1 MNRFDSIT
9 KPLMWFMAL
18 LLVALAAGCGSGSE
32 SGNTTPSSGKAI
44 NAYSLAGV
52 AGTIN
57 ETTKTISVAI
67 PYGTNVTAL
76 VATYTTTGAGVK
88 VGAGAQTSG
97 STANNFAA
105 PVTYVVTAV
114 DSTTATYTVTVAVL
128 SSAAKAI
135 TAYSLAGVAGTINE
149 TAKSI
154 SVTVPYGTNVT
165 DLAAAFT
172 TTGASVSINTTVQTS
187 GQLPRNNFSNPLV
200 YTVTAIDTTTTTYTV
215 TVTVA
220 ANFAKSITAYSLD
233 GIAGTINETAKTI
246 SVPMPNGKNIT
257 AMVATFTSTGSGPVT
272 VGGVAQVS
280 GSTGTPNNF
289 TSPVAYTV
297 TAANS
302 TTATYTV
309 NVTVAQNSDKTIS
322 AYSLAGVA
330 GTMNGSAISVIM
342 PSGTD
347 VTTLVASFATTGAN
361 VKIGT
366 LTQTSGSTVNS
377 FASQVTYIVTAAD
390 TSTATY
396 TVTVTLAAGPLVCT
410 GTVAACVDLGTA
422 ANYAIFSDVGIATS
436 VTPNPSVITGN
447 IGLGQ
452 GVTSSAFTGF
462 SETLPSAS
470 AFATSAQVSGKLYAF
485 DYANP
490 TPADVSTA
498 AGNMGTAYTAAV
510 NKTGGAACPGVGNMG
525 GQSPVPGVYACAV
538 NVTIP
543 TATVLTLN
551 GSSTDVWVFQITGN
565 LDQAANTNVN
575 LTGGALPQ
583 NVFWQV
589 SGAVN
594 ILAGAHFEGVVLGK
608 TTITMGSLASIK
620 GRLLAQTG
628 VTLDQSTVT
637 QP

>member
-1 MNRFDSIT
+1 MNRFESIT

-18 LLVALAAGCGSGSE
+18 LLVALAAGCGGGSE
-32 SGNTTPSSGKAI
+32 SGNTAQSSGKAI

-105 PVTYVVTAV
+105 PVTYVVTAA

-135 TAYSLAGVAGTINE
+135 TAYSLAGVAGAINE
-149 TAKSI
+149 TAKTVA
-154 SVTVPYGTNVT
+154 VTVPYGTNVT

-187 GQLPRNNFSNPLV
+187 GQLPRNDFSNPLV

-289 TSPVAYTV
+289 SNPVAYTV

-330 GTMNGSAISVIM
+330 GTMNGTAISVIM

-347 VTTLVASFATTGAN
+347 VTTLVASFTTTGAN

-366 LTQTSGSTVNS
+366 LTQTSGTTVNN

-396 TVTVTLAAGPLVCT
+396 TVTVTLAAGPVVCT

-422 ANYAIFSDVGIATS
+422 ANYAIFGKTGVTNVPTSIVTGNLASAAAATS
-436 VTPNPSVITGN
+436 ITGFVKTVDA
-447 IGLGQ
+447 GGTFSTDPQ
-452 GVTSSAFTGF
+452 VT
-462 SETLPSAS
+462 
-470 AFATSAQVSGKLYAF
+470 GKIYAF
-485 DYANP
+485 DYVAP
-490 TPADVSTA
+490 TPSDMTA
-498 AGNMGTAYTAAV
+498 ASNDMVTAYGLAAG
-510 NKTGGAACPGVGNMG
+510 KLGGAACPGAVTPGDFSG
-525 GQSPVPGVYACAV
+525 LTLTAGVYKCTQ
-538 NVTIP
+538 NVVMP
-543 TATVLTLN
+543 TNLILN
-551 GSSTDVWVFQITGN
+551 GTATDVWVFQFSGT
-565 LDQAANTNVN
+565 LTQANNMQVQ
-575 LTGGALPQ
+575 LTGGALRQ

-589 SGAVN
+589 AGAVQIGTGALMQGVILSATN
-594 ILAGAHFEGVVLGK
+594 IDVLTGATV
-608 TTITMGSLASIK
+608 K
-620 GRLLAQTG
+620 GRLLAQTA
-628 VTLDQSTVT
+628 VNLQAATVT

>member
-1 MNRFDSIT
+1 MNRFESIT

-18 LLVALAAGCGSGSE
+18 LLVALAAGCGGGSE
-32 SGNTTPSSGKAI
+32 SGNTAPSSGKTI
-44 NAYSLAGV
+44 TAYSLAGV

-114 DSTTATYTVTVAVL
+114 DGTTATYTVTVAVL

-149 TAKSI
+149 TARSI
-154 SVTVPYGTNVT
+154 AVTVPYGTNVT

-172 TTGASVSINTTVQTS
+172 TTGASVSINTAVQTS
-187 GQLPRNNFSNPLV
+187 GQLPRNDFSNPLV

-233 GIAGTINETAKTI
+233 GIAGTINETTKTI

-257 AMVATFTSTGSGPVT
+257 TMVATFISTGTGPVT
-272 VGGVAQVS
+272 VDGVAQVS

-289 TSPVAYTV
+289 STPVAYTV
-297 TAANS
+297 TAANG
-302 TTATYTV
+302 TTASYTV
-309 NVTVAQNSDKTIS
+309 NVTVAQNSDKAIS

-330 GTMNGSAISVIM
+330 GTINGTAISVIM

-347 VTTLVASFATTGAN
+347 VTTLVASFTTTGSN

-366 LTQTSGSTVNS
+366 LTQTSGTTVNS

-410 GTVAACVDLGTA
+410 GSVADCVNLHSA
-422 ANYAIFSDVGIATS
+422 ANYVILSETGITNVPTS
-436 VTPNPSVITGN
+436 IVTGN
-447 IGLGQ
+447 IGVYPTTAAIALTCPEVTGVIYSPDATGPSCKITDASGLSIAVNDKLAAYNDAFGRTETSGAYLNLG
-452 GVTSSAFTGF
+452 
-462 SETLPSAS
+462 
-470 AFATSAQVSGKLYAF
+470 
-485 DYANP
+485 
-490 TPADVSTA
+490 TPA
-498 AGNMGTAYTAAV
+498 GTLGT
-510 NKTGGAACPGVGNMG
+510 
-525 GQSPVPGVYACAV
+525 SPALAPGVYVWTSAL
-538 NVTIP
+538 TIP
-543 TATVLTLN
+543 ADITIAGKN
-551 GSSTDVWVFQITGN
+551 SAADVWIFKVSGT
-565 LDQAANTNVN
+565 LDVGANV
-575 LTGGALPQ
+575 LLSGGAKPQ
-583 NVFWQV
+583 NIFWV
-589 SGAVN
+589 TSDVVTVAPGK
-594 ILAGAHFEGVVLGK
+594 HMEGVVL
-608 TTITMGSLASIK
+608 SASDIVMQTGATAN
-620 GRLLAQTG
+620 GRLLSKTQ
-628 VTLDQSTVT
+628 VVLQSATVAK
-637 QP
+637 P